1 MATEECVDV
10 TEDGKKRLHCSRET
24 LRPSFSVPI
33 RLCKKRDR
41 SREPKARLVSAPY
54 TERN

>member
-1 MATEECVDV
+1 MDV
-10 TEDGKKRLHCSRET
+10 TEDGKKGSYCVKLK
-24 LRPSFSVPI
+24 PFFPVPI
-33 RLCKKRDR
+33 RVCKKRDR

>member
-10 TEDGKKRLHCSRET
+10 TEDGKKRLHCSSET
-24 LRPSFSVPI
+24 LSSSFSVPI

-41 SREPKARLVSAPY
+41 TREPKARLVSAPY